1 MDTSDWL
8 EVLAIVA
15 TLIIATTGGIWA
27 VLRFRRSSP
36 YSSER
41 ASRYEEAFREICI
54 GTIPRMSSYDW
65 KTSSQRFQTEELEIP
80 PVYRDLII
88 NAEDHDSRYAS
99 LATPTKDV
107 AWIHEK
113 ILHGEE
119 VLNKNRLYIDKADR
133 DLFRDYMVLAK
144 AFTDSV
150 VQDSQMLDELFQLRD
165 QLARVTEPKLRSVYK

>member
-1 MDTSDWL
+1 MDTSDLL
-8 EVLAIVA
+8 EVVGIVA
-15 TLIIATTGGIWA
+15 TLIVATTGGVWA

-41 ASRYEEAFREICI
+41 ANRYEEAFREICI

-65 KTSSQRFQTEELEIP
+65 KTSSQRFQTREHEIP
-80 PVYRDLII
+80 PVYRDLITK
-88 NAEDHDSRYAS
+88 AENQDSRYVS
-99 LATPTKDV
+99 LATPKEDV
-107 AWIHEK
+107 AWIHER

-133 DLFRDYMVLAK
+133 DLFRDYMMLAN
-144 AFTDSV
+144 AFADSD

-165 QLARVTEPKLRSVYK
+165 ELARVTEPKLRSVYK